1 MRSNASPSKQIS
13 ELLRRETS
21 IADDAAHRDCIYW
34 VVPWNRQ
41 DPHSVRHDDVLALP
55 GDPEPSLFECL
66 DGPKVRDSRYL
77 RHPLCRDFHFPQ
89 VLLTGKFLGDFEVF
103 PNRILDVG
111 QSFLFGGT
119 LRPAPREARA
129 GNAVPLFGWYQS
141 HWVLHTSNCNTPVGA
156 RRKDVREA
164 AAIRTGKRVIAPDIG
179 GAGHTGQTALQRN
192 AHWIRQRRRVRYAT
206 FGQLK
211 RVRERQT
218 LSLSLR
224 LKTRVP
230 ARHETCS
237 ASVQCSSSVCPVSVK
252 CSSDC

>member
-21 IADDAAHRDCIYW
+21 IAYDAAHRDCIYW

-141 HWVLHTSNCNTPVGA
+141 HWVLHTSNCTPVGA

-164 AAIRTGKRVIAPDIG
+164 RRDSHRQASDSSGHC
-179 GAGHTGQTALQRN
+179 GAGHWGQTALQQKV
-192 AHWIRQRRRVRYAT
+192 HWVR
-206 FGQLK
+206 
-211 RVRERQT
+211 
-218 LSLSLR
+218 
-224 LKTRVP
+224 
-230 ARHETCS
+230 
-237 ASVQCSSSVCPVSVK
+237 
-252 CSSDC
+252 